1 MKGIVYK
8 YTFPDGKVYIGQ
20 TRRHPEK
27 RKREHLDKIAGP
39 SNSRFWEAV
48 QKFGEHK
55 YEVIFEVECDSI
67 DELVWKLNDAETF
80 FIQVHRAC
88 NPDYGYNVEPRGHS
102 FTDAREIIHNK
113 YNELM
118 EEKLPDRLKVYNSI
132 MGKLL
137 KGKRLTED
145 ELFLAK
151 EKYRDINPHQ
161 SWIDDYNFDKPSAND
176 EEDTD
181 FLLDDAIPF
190 IKWKITGEVSEEV
203 SNYIYD
209 NLEKILHEERRKK
222 AIVQLDKDGKII
234 REFFSLNEVCQA
246 FNVTSPQNV
255 LNVLKGKQKTA
266 YGFYWKYARE
276 VE

>member
-1 MKGIVYK
+1 MKGIIYK
-8 YTFPDGKVYIGQ
+8 YTLPDGKVYIGQ

-39 SNSRFWEAV
+39 SNTRFWEAI
-48 QKFGEHK
+48 QKLGEPK
-55 YEVIFEVECDSI
+55 YEVIYEVECDSI
-67 DELVWKLNDAETF
+67 DELVWRLNDAETY

-88 NPDYGYNVEPRGHS
+88 DPDYGYNVESRGHS

-118 EEKLPDRLKVYNSI
+118 EEKLPERLKVYNSLI
-132 MGKLL
+132 GKLL

-151 EKYRDINPHQ
+151 EQYRDINPHQ
-161 SWIDDYNFDKPSAND
+161 SWIDEYNFDKPSAND
-176 EEDTD
+176 DEVTD

-190 IKWKITGEVSEEV
+190 IEWKITADVREEV

-209 NLEKILHEERRKK
+209 NLEKILYEERRKK
-222 AIVQLDKDGKII
+222 AIVQLDKGGKVM
-234 REFFSLNEVCQA
+234 REFFSLNEICQA
-246 FNVTSPQNV
+246 FNVQSPQNV

-266 YGFYWKYARE
+266 YGFLWKYARDIE
-276 VE
+276 

>member
-1 MKGIVYK
+1 MKGIIYK

-39 SNSRFWEAV
+39 SNTRFWEAI
-48 QKFGEHK
+48 QKLGEPK
-55 YEVIFEVECDSI
+55 YEVIYEVECDSI
-67 DELVWKLNDAETF
+67 DELVWRLNDAETY

-88 NPDYGYNVEPRGHS
+88 DPDYGYNVESRGHS

-118 EEKLPDRLKVYNSI
+118 EEKLPERLKVYNSLI
-132 MGKLL
+132 GKLL

-151 EKYRDINPHQ
+151 EQYRDINPHQ
-161 SWIDDYNFDKPSAND
+161 SWIDEYNFDKPSAND
-176 EEDTD
+176 DEVTD

-190 IKWKITGEVSEEV
+190 IEWKITADVREEV

-209 NLEKILHEERRKK
+209 NLEKILYEERRKK
-222 AIVQLDKDGKII
+222 AIVQLDKGGKVM
-234 REFFSLNEVCQA
+234 REFFSLNEICQA
-246 FNVTSPQNV
+246 FNVQSPQNV

-266 YGFYWKYARE
+266 YGFLWKYARDIE
-276 VE
+276 

>member
-8 YTFPDGKVYIGQ
+8 YTFADGKVYIGQ

-27 RKREHLDKIAGP
+27 RKREHLDKIAVP
-39 SNSRFWEAV
+39 LTSRFWEAV
-48 QKFGEHK
+48 QKFGEPK
-55 YEVIFEVECDSI
+55 YEVIYEVECDSI
-67 DELVWKLNDAETF
+67 DELVWRLNDAETY

-88 NPDYGYNVEPRGHS
+88 DPDYGYNVESRGHS

-118 EEKLPDRLKVYNSI
+118 EEKLPERLKVYNSLI
-132 MGKLL
+132 GKLL

-151 EKYRDINPHQ
+151 EQYRDINPHQ
-161 SWIDDYNFDKPSAND
+161 SWIDEYNFDKPSAND
-176 EEDTD
+176 DEVTD

-190 IKWKITGEVSEEV
+190 IEWKITADVREEV

-209 NLEKILHEERRKK
+209 NLEKILYEERRKK
-222 AIVQLDKDGKII
+222 AIVQLDKGGKVM
-234 REFFSLNEVCQA
+234 REFFSLNEICQA
-246 FNVTSPQNV
+246 FNVQSPQNV

-266 YGFYWKYARE
+266 YGFLWKYARDIE
-276 VE
+276 

>member
-1 MKGIVYK
+1 MKGIIYK

-27 RKREHLDKIAGP
+27 RKWEHLDKNAGP
-39 SNSRFWEAV
+39 LNSRFWEAV
-48 QKFGEHK
+48 QKFGEPK
-55 YEVIFEVECDSI
+55 YEVIFEIECDSI
-67 DELVWKLNDAETF
+67 DELVWKLNDAETY
-80 FIQVHRAC
+80 FIHLHRAC
-88 NPDYGYNVEPRGHS
+88 NPDYGYNVESRGHS

-118 EEKLPDRLKVYNSI
+118 EEKLPERLKLYKSLV
-132 MGKLL
+132 GKLL

-145 ELFLAK
+145 ELYLAK

-161 SWIDDYNFDKPSAND
+161 GWIDEYNFDKPSAND
-176 EEDTD
+176 DEVTD

-190 IKWKITGEVSEEV
+190 IEWKITEDVREEV

-209 NLEKILHEERRKK
+209 NLEKILYEERRKK
-222 AIVQLDKDGKII
+222 AIVQLDKDGKVM
-234 REFFSLNEVCQA
+234 REFFSLNEICQA
-246 FNVTSPQNV
+246 FNVQSPQNV

-266 YGFYWKYARE
+266 YGFLWKYARDIE
-276 VE
+276 

>member
-39 SNSRFWEAV
+39 LTSRFWEAV
-48 QKFGEHK
+48 QKFGEPK
-55 YEVIFEVECDSI
+55 YEEIYEVECDSI
-67 DELVWKLNDAETF
+67 DELVWKLNDAETY
-80 FIQVHRAC
+80 FIQLHRAC

-113 YNELM
+113 FNELM
-118 EEKLPDRLKVYNSI
+118 VEKLSERLKVYNSI
-132 MGKLL
+132 RSKLS
-137 KGKRLTED
+137 KGKKLEKN
-145 ELFLAK
+145 ELYLAK
-151 EKYRDINPHQ
+151 EKYREINPHQ
-161 SWIDDYNFDKPSAND
+161 DWIDEYNFDKPSAND
-176 EEDTD
+176 DEVKY
-181 FLLDDAIPF
+181 LVLDVAIPF
-190 IKWKITGEVSEEV
+190 VEWKIKDEVQEEV

-209 NLEKILHEERRKK
+209 NLEKILYEERRKK

-234 REFFSLNEVCQA
+234 REFFSLNEICQA
-246 FNVTSPQNV
+246 YNVKSPQNV

-266 YGFYWKYARE
+266 YGFLWKYARDLE
-276 VE
+276 